1 MAKETTLESRRRV
14 ALLYG
19 GRSQE
24 RAVSLRSGAA
34 VLRAADELD
43 LDMTG
48 FDIGVVPLAEIP
60 IHRFDCAFIA
70 LHGRG
75 GEDGTVQG
83 WLELEGIPYT
93 GSGVLASAL
102 SINKMMTKRL
112 WAASGLPTPPAM
124 VVGPESTW
132 SRIVDEVG
140 PVVAVKPNQEGSS
153 IGVHCVD
160 SASGYDQATVDA
172 RRYDAC
178 VMAERWVTGR
188 EYSVA
193 LLGARALPAVCVR
206 SAERFYDYHA
216 KYQAT
221 NTLYQCPTDLPE
233 HQEREMRDLAL
244 EAFLVLG
251 GSGWGRVDLMA
262 DESGRYWLLEVNTV
276 PGLTEQS
283 LVPMAARVDGM
294 SFSALVNE
302 ILQHLHLEGAVS

>member
-1 MAKETTLESRRRV
+1 MAIRTKQGSKPRV

-24 RAVSLRSGAA
+24 REVSLRSGAA
-34 VLRAADELD
+34 VLRAANELD
-43 LDMTG
+43 LEMTA
-48 FDIGVVPLAEIP
+48 FDTGVVPLAEIP
-60 IHRFDCAFIA
+60 IQQFGCAFVA

-83 WLELEGIPYT
+83 WLELEGVPYT

-102 SINKMMTKRL
+102 SINKVMTKRL

-132 SRIVDEVG
+132 SHVVAEVG
-140 PVVAVKPNQEGSS
+140 PVVAIKPNQEGSS

-160 SASGYDQATVDA
+160 SASGFDQATVDA
-172 RRYDAC
+172 RRYDSC
-178 VMAERWVTGR
+178 VLAERWVTGT

-193 LLGARALPAVCVR
+193 LLGGRALPAVCVR

-221 NTLYQCPTDLPE
+221 DTLYQCPVDLPE
-233 HQEREMRDLAL
+233 QQERELRDLAL
-244 EAFLVLG
+244 EAFSALG

-262 DESGRYWLLEVNTV
+262 DECGQYWLLEANAV

-283 LVPMAARVDGM
+283 LVPMAARVAGL

-302 ILQHLHLEGAVS
+302 ILEHLHLEGVVS